1 MRFPR
6 YASADIEL
14 SSIRRHARSSEIRTG
29 DGSVSFV
36 GLNRKVIAKPLG
48 VSMTNFQ

>member
-6 YASADIEL
+6 YASAGAEP
-14 SSIRRHARSSEIRTG
+14 SPIRSPGGSSETWAG